1 MRRLQARFA
10 DLEVYM
16 KLITRAFALLKKFVG
31 IPEKTKEKS
40 VFVLRVD
47 TVCDYC
53 KWEGNFM
60 QTLIVD
66 DSNDA
71 CPRCGNTELTY
82 IIGD

>member
-1 MRRLQARFA
+1 MRRLQARFTN
-10 DLEVYM
+10 LEVYM
-16 KLITRAFALLKKFVG
+16 KLITRVLALLKKFVG
-31 IPEKTKEKS
+31 IPEKKEKS

>member
-1 MRRLQARFA
+1 MRRLQARFNN
-10 DLEVYM
+10 LEVYM
-16 KLITRAFALLKKFVG
+16 KLITRVLSLLKKFVG

-47 TVCDYC
+47 TVCDHC

-66 DSNDA
+66 DSKDA
-71 CPRCGNTELTY
+71 CPRCGNSELVY

>member
-1 MRRLQARFA
+1 MRRLQARFTN
-10 DLEVYM
+10 LEVYM
-16 KLITRAFALLKKFVG
+16 KLITRALALLKKFVG
-31 IPEKTKEKS
+31 IPEKKEKS

>member
-1 MRRLQARFA
+1 
-10 DLEVYM
+10 M
-16 KLITRAFALLKKFVG
+16 KLITRALALLKKFVG
-31 IPEKTKEKS
+31 IPEKKEKS